1 MTDMRTNCHQEED
14 GFVLVEILS
23 ALIIVAIAS
32 IAFLKIS
39 AAMSERTHQAKS
51 QQTLYVT
58 AQRLLTDERQKL
70 RADFSERDG
79 VLNDGATGWSVST
92 KPLAGFDKPNN
103 EQPVI
108 AEIVVTVWDP
118 RKASLDKYELRHFQT
133 YGNGS

>member
-1 MTDMRTNCHQEED
+1 MNTPNGRQSSDCARKNNRRVRGNRGTT
-14 GFVLVEILS
+14 L
-23 ALIIVAIAS
+23 ALLAVYGGAVSLPVAC
-32 IAFLKIS
+32 
-39 AAMSERTHQAKS
+39 
-51 QQTLYVT
+51 
-58 AQRLLTDERQKL
+58 
-70 RADFSERDG
+70 DFSDRDG